1 MYGADPLGPE
11 AIAAV
16 DTDGVLGEVLDLGE
30 HLRDALWRVQSANL
44 APEPTPGGLAVVG
57 VDGLERGGALAADA
71 LAAELAAPL
80 TVTRAT
86 PAPTAAPATLLL
98 ASYSGDDA
106 AVLEAF
112 ARAEHTRPVVL
123 TTGGQLAIVAR
134 RVGVPVIPL
143 PGGFPQPLLA
153 AGYTL
158 VVCLE
163 LARLGGLAESSAAA
177 VELAAAH
184 VARLARE
191 WGPESPEDS
200 GAKRLAHAAVE
211 DRDPDWAP
219 SPVEAG
225 ETPLQQAVTR
235 LLLDNLVDLYTQV
248 LRARSQP

>member
-1 MYGADPLGPE
+1 
-11 AIAAV
+11 
-16 DTDGVLGEVLDLGE
+16 
-30 HLRDALWRVQSANL
+30 
-44 APEPTPGGLAVVG
+44 
-57 VDGLERGGALAADA
+57 
-71 LAAELAAPL
+71 
-80 TVTRAT
+80 
-86 PAPTAAPATLLL
+86 
-98 ASYSGDDA
+98 
-106 AVLEAF
+106 
-112 ARAEHTRPVVL
+112 
-123 TTGGQLAIVAR
+123 
-134 RVGVPVIPL
+134 VPVIPL